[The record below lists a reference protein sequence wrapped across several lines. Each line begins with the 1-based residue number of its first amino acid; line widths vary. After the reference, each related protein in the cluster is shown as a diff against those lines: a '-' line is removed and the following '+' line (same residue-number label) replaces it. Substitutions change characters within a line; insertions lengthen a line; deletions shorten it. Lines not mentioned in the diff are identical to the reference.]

1 LSDSFYFP
9 GWRARSFV
17 ETKQKT
23 MNLLVFGA
31 TGGTG
36 RQLVAQA
43 LTQGHTVT
51 AFARTPAKLA
61 IEHAHLRVVPGD
73 VLDAAAVQAA
83 MAGHDAV
90 LSALGA
96 PAGNKAPVR
105 SAGTRHILQAMEQA
119 GVRRFVCLT
128 TLGMGDSRPALPLAY
143 KYLIVPLFL
152 RRAFADSELQEAH
165 IRQSTVEWTIARP
178 ATLTNGPRTGHYR
191 HGFPATEP
199 GLKIKISRADVA
211 DFMLR
216 QLQEPTYLRR
226 AASLSC

>member
-1 LSDSFYFP
+1 
-9 GWRARSFV
+9 
-17 ETKQKT
+17 

-36 RQLVAQA
+36 RQLVEQA

-51 AFARTPAKLA
+51 AFARNPAKLA
-61 IEHAHLRVVPGD
+61 VQHPRLRVVPGD

-83 MAGHDAV
+83 VAGHDAV

-96 PAGNKAPVR
+96 PAGHKAPVR
-105 SAGTRHILQAMEQA
+105 SAGTRHILEAMAQA

-128 TLGMGDSRPALPLAY
+128 TLGMGDSRPALPFAY

-152 RRAFADSELQEAH
+152 RSAFADSEIQEAY
-165 IRQSTVEWTIARP
+165 IRDSGVEWTIARP
-178 ATLTNGPRTGHYR
+178 ATLTNGPHTGQYR

-216 QLQEPTYLRR
+216 QLREPIYLRQ
-226 AASLSC
+226 AASLSY